1 MTKFGSLYSGILAA
15 QAPLFALQKS
25 WPRRWLLG
33 ILRRRSHLP
42 KERRRWLLGA
52 PTVARSVLFS
62 AATAR
67 FPTER
72 SLVATVGPQ

>member
-1 MTKFGSLYSGILAA
+1 MTKFGSLYSGIPSSSGTPFCSPEELAPPLAA
-15 QAPLFALQKS
+15 RNSTQEEPLTK
-25 WPRRWLLG
+25 G
-33 ILRRRSHLP
+33 
-42 KERRRWLLGA
+42 KEEVA
-52 PTVARSVLFS
+52 ARSSYCGTVLFS